1 MKVDRIMEKEVVT
14 CTPEDSLDSIALLMW
29 NHDCGAVPIV
39 GSDRHPLGM
48 ITDRDIAMAS
58 ALQHKPLWQIRA
70 QEVSNGRKVITCRS
84 SASAEDAVRKMGEYG
99 VRRLPIVDESG
110 RIQGLL
116 SLDDA
121 VLHTGAGKSSDG
133 SALAYEEVI
142 SALREVCQQQNRH

>member
-14 CTPEDSLDSIALLMW
+14 CGPEDSLDSIALLMW

-48 ITDRDIAMAS
+48 ITDRDIAMAT

-70 QEVSNGRKVITCRS
+70 QEVSNGRKVVTCS
-84 SASAEDAVRKMGEYG
+84 SGASAEDAMRKMGEHG
-99 VRRLPIVDESG
+99 VRRLPVVDGDG

-121 VLHTGAGKSSDG
+121 VLHSGLGKSGDS
-133 SALAYEEVI
+133 SSLPYEEVI
-142 SALREVCQQQNRH
+142 SALKEVCQQQCRH